1 MAALGPEINEANYI
15 ASQLKKNVSFSF
27 TMMKVK
33 DSDKAVIVVDNKD
46 YKQTYNWNPEKFRNR
61 LVFFR
66 EYLDDLLDDGVLQ
79 KFGDPKKDP
88 FWDPE
93 KEAKDPYPEKKKAK
107 GKDNGKEKGKGKK
120 NAEKVH
126 HSSCCTIY

>member
-1 MAALGPEINEANYI
+1 M
-15 ASQLKKNVSFSF
+15 
-27 TMMKVK
+27 
-33 DSDKAVIVVDNKD
+33 
-46 YKQTYNWNPEKFRNR
+46 
-61 LVFFR
+61 
-66 EYLDDLLDDGVLQ
+66 LQ
-79 KFGDPKKDP
+79 KVGDPKKDP

-93 KEAKDPYPEKKKAK
+93 KESKDPYPAKKKAK

>member
-66 EYLDDLLDDGVLQ
+66 EYLNDLLDDGVLQ
-79 KFGDPKKDP
+79 NFSDPKKDP

-93 KEAKDPYPEKKKAK
+93 KEAKDPYPEKKKS
-107 GKDNGKEKGKGKK
+107 KGKGKK
-120 NAEKVH
+120 NAAQVNQAQ
-126 HSSCCTIY
+126 CCIIY